1 MRIIFAGCF
10 ALLMA
15 VLSACQ
21 GTQKETPAAASKEP
35 ASVKHVET
43 TQCDRESLTFQQA
56 LKKIQENT
64 VTDED
69 GAKFMN
75 ARQALDECNAL
86 HKTENSG
93 AAPDLKQVL
102 SEGGVKSATP

>member
-10 ALLMA
+10 ASLMA
-15 VLSACQ
+15 LLSACQ

-43 TQCDRESLTFQQA
+43 TQCNTEKLTFQQA
-56 LKKIQENT
+56 LEKIQGNA

-86 HKTENSG
+86 HKIDNSG